1 MLILAVIINIKPIF
15 LGGNMYSQVIVSYD
29 IENNKQRKKLYD
41 ELKDI
46 GLKPIQKSVFWG
58 YLLISEKRVVKELL
72 KQYCQDNDKGFIVDA
87 VLDKHIENYVGYSKD
102 DFIHPESFEII

>member
-1 MLILAVIINIKPIF
+1 MTNIKHIF
-15 LGGNMYSQVIVSYD
+15 LGGKMYSQVIVSYD

-58 YLLISEKRVVKELL
+58 YLLISEKRVVRNLL
-72 KQYCQDNDKGFIVDA
+72 QKYCKDSDRGFIVDA
-87 VLDKHIENYVGYSKD
+87 VLDKNKENYIGYNED
-102 DFIHPESFEII
+102 DFIHPENFEII